1 MSTIEVVILSA
12 LSTELRELESNLN
25 LTWSDYSSAS
35 SPCLNRFQTA
45 TLSFIHRESN
55 QDRQI
60 TIAKASSREM
70 GLTDAAIL
78 ASMAILKFSP
88 KLLVMIGIC
97 AGIKEKDIHIGDIL
111 IPKQSFHYQF
121 GKIQESQENNQV
133 FRQQMKVAK
142 AGTELHQ
149 RIDQFLRNQ
158 GLAQIDNIIANRG
171 LTKQKVPNVDNLF
184 YPLKYSTDS
193 MASSDFVVDS
203 SFFLEQPQGND
214 RKLVGI
220 DMESYAVLEAAEQL
234 NFKNVLIIK
243 SVRDFAANKIKDE
256 NYTPL
261 AVLTSTQ
268 AFYLFT
274 KYLVEETDFFFES

>member
-12 LSTELRELESNLN
+12 LPAELRELESNLN

-35 SPCLNRFQTA
+35 SPCLNRFQKA
-45 TLSFIHRESN
+45 TLSFRHRESN
-55 QDRQI
+55 QDREI

-78 ASMAILKFSP
+78 ASMAILEFSP

-97 AGIKEKDIHIGDIL
+97 AGIKGKVHIGDIL

-121 GKIQESQENNQV
+121 GKIQETQGENQV

-149 RIDQFLRNQ
+149 RIEQFLRNQ
-158 GLAQIDNIIANRG
+158 GRAEIENIIDARG
-171 LTKQKVPNVDNLF
+171 LPRERIPGHDNVF
-184 YPLKYSTDS
+184 YPLKYSTDP

-203 SFFLEQPQGND
+203 SIFLEQPQEND

-274 KYLVEETDFFFES
+274 KYLVEETDFFFEI